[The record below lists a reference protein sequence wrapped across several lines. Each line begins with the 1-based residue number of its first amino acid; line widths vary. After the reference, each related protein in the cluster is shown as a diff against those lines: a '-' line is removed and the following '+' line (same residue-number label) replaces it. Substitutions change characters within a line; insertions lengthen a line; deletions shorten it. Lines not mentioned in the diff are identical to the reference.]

1 LNPIGQLKE
10 HFFYTPLCK
19 MNCDWSL
26 PNDKYNVSIREI
38 VLFYPIKLRVAF
50 EEIDKMEKIKTN
62 V

>member
-1 LNPIGQLKE
+1 
-10 HFFYTPLCK
+10 

-50 EEIDKMEKIKTN
+50 EEIDKMKKIKTN